1 MRDREQTYRQL
12 PSLRKPENNTLV
24 LLTWSSIVQGHLP
37 RVLSEWA
44 SSVDGVMLYQRLVK
58 DLQNSQGTE
67 QLALILAALLCHER
81 LLLYT
86 SYDTVRP
93 INGCYLADLDA
104 LLSGKSLSNRRT
116 VLERMCFSILRV
128 LGTLGDEY
136 EDMIIF
142 LAITLDIQAPLL
154 EPFDGL
160 TDQYLL
166 SRICNEL
173 NHKSAYKGVADL
185 RSMRAMPELDKDD
198 GIEWVM
204 VASE

>member
-1 MRDREQTYRQL
+1 M
-12 PSLRKPENNTLV
+12 
-24 LLTWSSIVQGHLP
+24 
-37 RVLSEWA
+37 
-44 SSVDGVMLYQRLVK
+44 
-58 DLQNSQGTE
+58 
-67 QLALILAALLCHER
+67 
-81 LLLYT
+81 
-86 SYDTVRP
+86 
-93 INGCYLADLDA
+93 
-104 LLSGKSLSNRRT
+104 
-116 VLERMCFSILRV
+116 

-142 LAITLDIQAPLL
+142 LAIILDIQAPLL

-173 NHKSAYKGVADL
+173 NHKSAYKWVADL

>member
-1 MRDREQTYRQL
+1 M
-12 PSLRKPENNTLV
+12 
-24 LLTWSSIVQGHLP
+24 
-37 RVLSEWA
+37 
-44 SSVDGVMLYQRLVK
+44 
-58 DLQNSQGTE
+58 
-67 QLALILAALLCHER
+67 
-81 LLLYT
+81 
-86 SYDTVRP
+86 
-93 INGCYLADLDA
+93 
-104 LLSGKSLSNRRT
+104 
-116 VLERMCFSILRV
+116 

-173 NHKSAYKGVADL
+173 NHNSAYKGVADL

>member
-104 LLSGKSLSNRRT
+104 LLSGESLSNRRT
-116 VLERMCFSILRV
+116 LRKNV
-128 LGTLGDEY
+128 
-136 EDMIIF
+136 F
-142 LAITLDIQAPLL
+142 LDSTGAWYPR
-154 EPFDGL
+154 G
-160 TDQYLL
+160 
-166 SRICNEL
+166 R
-173 NHKSAYKGVADL
+173 V
-185 RSMRAMPELDKDD
+185 
-198 GIEWVM
+198 
-204 VASE
+204 